1 MPENILVAVAWPYAS
16 GPLHLGQVAGAYLP
30 GDIFARYHRLKG
42 NRVLMVSGSDQHGT
56 PITLKA
62 EQQGK
67 TPQELVAGYHQIFLD
82 SWRKL
87 GISFDTFTTTGTDNH
102 ARVTHDIF
110 LTLLKKGFIY
120 KGSMP
125 QAYCPRC
132 QRFMPDRYV
141 EGTCPL
147 CGFFPARGDQCDN
160 CGRPLN
166 PGDIRDLKCRICG
179 TPPRFENSEH
189 YFLKLSAFE
198 GQLKSWIKEQSHWR
212 QNVRNFTEGYLQ
224 EGLKDRAI
232 TRDIEWGISV
242 PVAGFE
248 KKVIY
253 VWFEAVIGYLSASK
267 EWAKSQGDES
277 AWEAFWSEDARSY
290 YFIGKDNIPF
300 HTIIWPAMLMGYGG
314 LRLPYDVPANE
325 FLTIEGRKLSTSRN
339 WAIWLPDYLE
349 RYAPDPLRYM
359 LSVNM
364 PETSDTDF
372 SWSEFLRRNND
383 ELVAT
388 YGNLAHRTLTFTQ
401 RNFGAAVPDGGTP
414 DEQSQA
420 LLARAQTAMDEVD
433 RSLGQVRF
441 KEAIKTAMALAQ
453 EANRYL
459 DYRAPWKAVKQDRQ
473 NAASTVFIVFN
484 ILSALKT
491 MLYPF
496 LPFSSTR
503 LHAML
508 GFGGQVESGGWR
520 AVPVRAGQALPPPEP
535 LFVKLDN
542 SIVDQETQRLGQPYN
557 L

>member
-82 SWRKL
+82 SWHKL
-87 GISFDTFTTTGTDNH
+87 GISFDIFTTTGTANH

-110 LTLLKKGFIY
+110 LTLLNKGLIS

-125 QAYCPRC
+125 QAYCPKC

-166 PGDIRDLKCRICG
+166 PGDIKDLKCRICG
-179 TPPRFENSEH
+179 TSPRFENSEH
-189 YFLKLSAFE
+189 YFLKLGAF
-198 GQLKSWIKEQSHWR
+198 GDRLKSWVKEQSHWR
-212 QNVRNFTEGYLQ
+212 QSVRNFTEGYLQ
-224 EGLKDRAI
+224 EGLRDRAI

-267 EWAKSQGDES
+267 EWAKSQGDEL
-277 AWEAFWSEDARSY
+277 AWKAFWNDDARSY

-325 FLTIEGRKLSTSRN
+325 FLTIEGKKLSTSRN

-349 RYAPDPLRYM
+349 RYAPDPLRYV

-420 LLARAQTAMDEVD
+420 LLAKAQTVMGEVD
-433 RSLGQVRF
+433 RLLGQVRF
-441 KEAIKTAMALAQ
+441 KEAIKAAMVLAQ

-459 DYRAPWKAVKQDRQ
+459 DYRAPWKTIKQDRQ
-473 NAASTVFIVFN
+473 NAAATVFTVLN
-484 ILSALKT
+484 TLSALKT

-496 LPFSSTR
+496 LPFSSSR

-508 GFGGQVESGGWR
+508 GFSGQVESGGWQ
-520 AVPVRAGQALPPPEP
+520 VEIVRAGQALPPPEP
-535 LFVKLDN
+535 LFLKLDDL
-542 SIVDQETQRLGQPYN
+542 IVAQETRRLGQPYN
-557 L
+557 V